1 MYREADEIR
10 HPFADD
16 LFDNV
21 RAASLVRSAW
31 TRFELSIVCRLVSCP
46 VSMSTTRCDLHVHS
60 SASVGSDEWYTRVFG
75 CPESYADPVLQYE
88 LCKARGM
95 SLVTLTDHDRI
106 DGALAL
112 VDRPDFFISEEVTAV
127 FPENGCVMHVLAW
140 NITRT
145 QHEGI
150 QSVRQNI
157 YQLCD
162 YLHREGI
169 AHGLAHPLLSPNW
182 RLDVDTFEKTLL
194 LFPALEGING
204 LLDRRIESDLFTV
217 LDRLTPEL
225 IASLAQRHGIPARGA
240 APWRKALV
248 AGSDDHVHRRC
259 GSVYTEI
266 DGSLPAGHFLDRC
279 MGGQARLVGRQ
290 AHLDTMAACIKHT
303 AYHYLKQRH
312 AEGSGSRNPLV
323 DMLDLL
329 AGREPDGPHEAAA
342 GGWSEFLTTLG
353 ARVAGAEICPGKPFD
368 ILETPEQTSEH
379 DDARIVEG
387 MAELSNRVVERS
399 LSALLDAVNDFD
411 FYGGFAACR
420 DLAGALVTAGPSL
433 FAAHH
438 FGRQVRQVARLRA
451 QWRACPLPPPKER
464 LAVFSDSVE
473 HLDGVSTWC
482 ARFIER
488 AEAAGQEVF
497 VPHCGEPLHG
507 CADGAQVDRLPAVT
521 SFSAP
526 LYERMKLYL
535 PSLVHSIRWAWSRGI
550 THVELATPG
559 PMGLVGLL
567 VAKVLQL
574 PVTASYHTE
583 VPALVRQLGGPAIV
597 ERAARSYLGWFYR
610 QVERVFCFSAASRGS
625 LLDMGLP
632 QDRLQLV
639 PQAVDPGQFSPRH
652 RSPAVFQQL
661 KVSTHDRPVILSVGR
676 LSKEKNLPLII
687 SAVENLQR
695 RQDAPVL
702 VIVGDGPERQS
713 LEADCAARDFVRFV
727 GAQRGQVLQ
736 GLYASADMFAFAS
749 CVDTLGLVNME
760 AMSSGIPILVPAGSA
775 IAELVAQGVTAACY
789 RLDAAGLAAAIEQLL
804 DNPQHARELGRAGR
818 EAMISRWDSAS
829 FSEMWR
835 SMVGGASAR

>member
-1 MYREADEIR
+1 
-10 HPFADD
+10 
-16 LFDNV
+16 
-21 RAASLVRSAW
+21 
-31 TRFELSIVCRLVSCP
+31 
-46 VSMSTTRCDLHVHS
+46 MSTTRCDLHVHS

-75 CPESYADPVLQYE
+75 CPESYADPVRQYD

-95 SLVTLTDHDRI
+95 SLVTLTDHDTI

-112 VDRPDFFISEEVTAV
+112 IDRPDFFISEEITAV

-140 NITRT
+140 NITPA
-145 QHEGI
+145 QHDGI

-162 YLHREGI
+162 YLNREGI
-169 AHGLAHPLLSPNW
+169 AHGMAHPLLSPNW

-204 LLDRRIESDLFTV
+204 LLDRRIESDLFTL
-217 LDRLTPEL
+217 LDRLTPDV
-225 IASLAQRHGIPARGA
+225 IAALSQRHGIQARGA

-259 GSVYTEI
+259 GSVYTEV
-266 DGSLPAGHFLDRC
+266 DGSVPATAFLNRC
-279 MGGQARLVGRQ
+279 MGGEARLVGRQ

-303 AYHYLKQRH
+303 AYHYLKERH
-312 AEGSGSRNPLV
+312 GERDSPRNPFV
-323 DMLDLL
+323 DMLDLM
-329 AGREPDGPHEAAA
+329 AGREPHGAGDPAARD
-342 GGWSEFLTTLG
+342 WSEFLATLG
-353 ARVAGAEICPGKPFD
+353 TRVAAAEICPGKPFD
-368 ILETPEQTSEH
+368 ILETPEQPSEE

-387 MAELSNRVVERS
+387 TAQLSNKVLERS
-399 LSALLDAVNDFD
+399 LSALLDAVNTFD
-411 FYGGFAACR
+411 FYGAFAACR
-420 DLAGALVTAGPSL
+420 DLAGALVTAAPSL

-438 FGRQVRQVARLRA
+438 FGRQVRQVARLWE
-451 QWRACPLPPPKER
+451 QWRACPLPPAKER

-497 VPHCGEPLHG
+497 VPYCGEPLHG
-507 CADGAQVDRLPAVT
+507 SAGAAAADRLPAVT

-526 LYERMKLYL
+526 LYERMKLYV
-535 PSLVHSIRWAWSRGI
+535 PSLVHSVRWAWSRGI

-559 PMGLVGLL
+559 PMGLAGLL

-583 VPALVRQLGGPAIV
+583 VPAMIRQLGGPAV
-597 ERAARSYLGWFYR
+597 LERAVRSYLGWFYR

-625 LLDMGLP
+625 LLDLGVRE
-632 QDRLQLV
+632 DRLHLV
-639 PQAVDPGQFSPRH
+639 PQAVDPGQFSPCH
-652 RSPAVFQQL
+652 RSPTVFDEL
-661 KVSTHDRPVILSVGR
+661 KVKTHDRPVILSVGR

-687 SAVENLQR
+687 GAVESLQQR
-695 RQDAPVL
+695 RDAPVL
-702 VIVGDGPERQS
+702 VIVGDGPERES
-713 LEADCAARDFVRFV
+713 LEAEFGARDFVRFV
-727 GAQRGQVLQ
+727 GAQRGPVLQ
-736 GLYASADMFAFAS
+736 GLYASADMFVFAS

-775 IAELVAQGVTAACY
+775 IAELVAQGATATCY
-789 RLDAAGLAAAIEQLL
+789 RLDVAALATSIEKLL

-829 FSEMWR
+829 FSAMWK